1 VSQYTIEIPVSHS
14 FPLAPG
20 TDPSKAFEDERKI
33 MVAYSDTAKTYSQ
46 LSLGALVLSI
56 TFIEKVVAAT
66 VPNVASSWLYAAWCN
81 SLVAALSGAF
91 YQYLAVRFL
100 ELRGEDWGVLKRS
113 GHPQALE
120 WLARHPWPAYTAML
134 LAFAVGS
141 ISFVVFGIRVL
152 PVAR

>member
-1 VSQYTIEIPVSHS
+1 MIHS

-33 MVAYSDTAKTYSQ
+33 MAAYSDTAKTYSQ

-56 TFIEKVVAAT
+56 TFIEKVVAAA
-66 VPNVASSWLYAAWCN
+66 VPNVASFWLYAAWC
-81 SLVAALSGAF
+81 SWLVSALSGAL

-100 ELRGEDWGVLKRS
+100 EARGEDWGVLKRT
-113 GHPQALE
+113 GHPQSLE
-120 WLARHPWPAYTAML
+120 WLARHPWPAYAAML
-134 LAFAVGS
+134 IAFAVGS
-141 ISFVVFGIRVL
+141 FCFVVFGIRLL